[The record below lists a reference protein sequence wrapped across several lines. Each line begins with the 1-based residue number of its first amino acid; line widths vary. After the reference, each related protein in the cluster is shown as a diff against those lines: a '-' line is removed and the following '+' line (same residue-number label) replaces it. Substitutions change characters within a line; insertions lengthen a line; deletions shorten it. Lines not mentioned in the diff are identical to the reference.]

1 MAWLFS
7 HWLLLHSRCSAHLL
21 NSCTWYNLVAV
32 SLTTPYAVFKG
43 HTMTESQTAINKASP
58 KVKRIPI
65 QERSVLMGNVI
76 CLNGYI
82 ATLSLLSVL
91 HPPLKLT
98 VLAYYRTT
106 VSSISGIPRRPTSST
121 RVNSETF

>member
-1 MAWLFS
+1 M
-7 HWLLLHSRCSAHLL
+7 HMV
-21 NSCTWYNLVAV
+21 NLVAV

-76 CLNGYI
+76 GVNGYR
-82 ATLSLLSVL
+82 ANRALRSVL
-91 HPPLKLT
+91 RPSLKLT
-98 VLAYYRTT
+98 VLASYGTT
-106 VSSISGIPRRPTSST
+106 VSSINGIPRLPTSST